1 MTPPRSSSADRATR
15 RTPDTQGPAQPGRRR
30 WLCGCAGLAAL
41 ALAGCSPSAGDGAA
55 AVAAH
60 DFGKHTSCSLDG
72 MLLADY
78 PGPKGQILYRGTA
91 EPDFF
96 CDTVELLSSLI
107 KPEQVRPVAGAWVQD
122 MAQTEWDRPAGAW
135 IDARSAHYVLGSR
148 RHGSMGPTAASF
160 ASAEAAQAFAGKW
173 GGQVRAYAQIT
184 PEQVDL
190 SGGALHDT
198 RM

>member
-1 MTPPRSSSADRATR
+1 MPVN
-15 RTPDTQGPAQPGRRR
+15 RRR
-30 WLCGCAGLAAL
+30 WLCGCASLAAL
-41 ALAGCSPSAGDGAA
+41 ALAGCGKSEGEAA
-55 AVAAH
+55 TVAAR
-60 DFGKHTSCSLDG
+60 DFAPHTSCSLDG

-78 PGPKGQILYRGTA
+78 PGPKGQILYRGTS
-91 EPDFF
+91 EPAFF

-122 MAQTEWDRPAGAW
+122 MARTDWDRPAGAW
-135 IDARSAHYVLGSR
+135 IEARSAHFVLGSR

-160 ASAEAAQAFAGKW
+160 ASADAAQAFAQQW
-173 GGQVRAYAQIT
+173 GGKVVAYAQIT

-190 SGGALHDT
+190 SGGALHDS